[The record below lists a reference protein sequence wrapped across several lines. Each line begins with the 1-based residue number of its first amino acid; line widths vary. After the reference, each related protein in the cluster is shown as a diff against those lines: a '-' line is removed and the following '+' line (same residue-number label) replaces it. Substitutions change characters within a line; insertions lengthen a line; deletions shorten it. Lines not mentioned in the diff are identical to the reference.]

1 MTGHS
6 PQDFDDRD
14 QTIVPVRRPV
24 APERAGGASRSQ
36 SRRSPVVALIAAA
49 VAVAGIVAVFVWL
62 PAWVE
67 RPEPEPEPEP
77 ATEVVPVV
85 ATPAS
90 SEPVL
95 SEEEIERLREQAES
109 LLSTLLEQRQ
119 SLDLLSAGSWGD
131 ITWSSYT
138 NAGRLGDDAFLAQN
152 FAEAVRQYESALET
166 GKALLA
172 RSDSIVAQ
180 ALAAGAAAIDSGD
193 AALAARQYTLVLGI
207 QPDNAAA
214 LRGQARAA
222 ALPQVLEAMRRG
234 DAADLAGD
242 LEQAGAA
249 YREALA
255 LDGDWLPA
263 RTALDSVTARIVAAR
278 FERLLDEAFAELA
291 ADRNPQ
297 AAEIFAQA
305 LALRPDSDAARDGL
319 AQAEQNSLLDAV
331 AMAEVRAR
339 AFERTE
345 RWDQAIARY
354 REALA
359 ADPTL
364 TFAIEGLERSQGR
377 ADLAAKMQVLID
389 APRRLLADEAL
400 EDGRRLLDE
409 ARAVAEPGPRHLEQ
423 IEQLARIVA
432 LAATPIP
439 IVLASDGLTEVS
451 VYRVGDL
458 GAFTE
463 KELALRPG
471 DYIAVGR
478 RRGFRDVRESFSV
491 RPGVA
496 SGPVQVVCT
505 EPI

>member
-1 MTGHS
+1 MTGKS
-6 PQDFDDRD
+6 PQDFDDRE

-24 APERAGGASRSQ
+24 APQRAGTGLPA
-36 SRRSPVVALIAAA
+36 RRSPLFAIFAAA
-49 VAVAGIVAVFVWL
+49 VAVAAVLAVFIWL

-67 RPEPEPEPEP
+67 QPAPAPAPEPEP
-77 ATEVVPVV
+77 V
-85 ATPAS
+85 AETPAS
-90 SEPVL
+90 TEPAL
-95 SEEEIERLREQAES
+95 SEEEVARLREQAES
-109 LLSTLLEQRQ
+109 LLAALLEQRQ
-119 SLDLLSAGSWGD
+119 ALDALSAGSWGD

-138 NAGRLGDDAFLAQN
+138 NAGRAADDAFLAED
-152 FAEAVRQYESALET
+152 FVEAVSQYETALAT
-166 GKALLA
+166 GRALLA
-172 RSDSIVAQ
+172 RSDSMVDQ
-180 ALAAGAAAIDSGD
+180 ALAAGDAAIESGD
-193 AALAARQYTLVLGI
+193 AALATRQYAIVLGI
-207 QPDNAAA
+207 QPGNAAA
-214 LRGQARAA
+214 LRGQQRAA
-222 ALPQVLEAMRRG
+222 ALPEVLDAMRRG
-234 DAADLAGD
+234 DAADVAGD
-242 LEQAGAA
+242 LEAAAVA

-255 LDGDWLPA
+255 LDGAWQPA

-278 FERLLDEAFAELA
+278 FERLLDEAHTELA
-291 ADRNPQ
+291 AGRNPQ

-305 LALRPDSDAARDGL
+305 LALRPDSAAARDGL

-331 AMAEVRAR
+331 ALAEVRAR

-354 REALA
+354 REALD

-364 TFAIEGLERSQGR
+364 TFAIEGLERSQAR

-389 APRRLLADEAL
+389 APRRLLADETL

-409 ARAVAEPGPRHLEQ
+409 ARAIPEPGPRHLEQ
-423 IEQLARIVA
+423 IDQLARIVV
-432 LAATPIP
+432 LASTPIP
-439 IVLASDGLTEVS
+439 ITLASDGLTEVS

-463 KELALRPG
+463 KELSLRPG

-478 RRGFRDVRESFSV
+478 RRGFRDVRENFSV
-491 RPGVA
+491 LPGVA

>member
-1 MTGHS
+1 MTGKS

-24 APERAGGASRSQ
+24 AT
-36 SRRSPVVALIAAA
+36 RSPGVATPGRARPSPLFAILVAAA
-49 VAVAGIVAVFVWL
+49 ALAVVIAVFLWL
-62 PAWVE
+62 PAWIE
-67 RPEPEPEPEP
+67 QPEPEP
-77 ATEVVPVV
+77 APVAEPVAEVP
-85 ATPAS
+85 ATP
-90 SEPVL
+90 EPAL
-95 SEEEIERLREQAES
+95 SAEEIERLREQAET
-109 LLSTLLEQRQ
+109 LLAALLEQRRV
-119 SLDLLSAGSWGD
+119 LDALSAGSWGD

-138 NAGRLGDDAFLAQN
+138 NAGQTADDAFLAGN
-152 FAEAVRQYESALET
+152 FAEAVRQYESALEM
-166 GKALLA
+166 GAALLA

-180 ALAAGAAAIDSGD
+180 ALAAGDAAIDSGD
-193 AALAARQYTLVLGI
+193 AGLAARQYAIVLGI

-214 LRGQARAA
+214 LRGQQRAT

-242 LEQAGAA
+242 LEQAAGA

-255 LDGDWLPA
+255 LDGSWRPA
-263 RTALDSVTARIVAAR
+263 RTALDAVNARIAAAR
-278 FERLLDEAFAELA
+278 FEKLLNDAFAELA
-291 ADRNPQ
+291 AGRNPQ

-305 LALRPDSDAARDGL
+305 VAMRPDSDAARDGL
-319 AQAEQNSLLDAV
+319 AQAEQNSLLNAV

-354 REALA
+354 REALD

-364 TFAIEGLERSQGR
+364 TFAIEGLERAQGR

-389 APRRLLADEAL
+389 APRRLLTDEVLA
-400 EDGRRLLDE
+400 DGRLLLDE

-423 IEQLARIVA
+423 VEQLARLVT
-432 LAATPIP
+432 LASTPIP
-439 IVLASDGLTEVS
+439 ITLASDGLTEVS

-458 GAFTE
+458 GAFTV

-478 RRGFRDVRESFSV
+478 RRGFRDVRENFSV
-491 RPGVA
+491 LPGVA
-496 SGPVQVVCT
+496 SGPVQVVCS